1 MGLVRYVSLL
11 AALVLAVTV
20 INWRILRAL
29 TSEDVAHLEEQPHL
43 AKYYTWLRELTAKA
57 AKESTPDDPEQ
68 RQEYMAAMALQNVDG
83 ELVCRLGPLLPS
95 ILRGELTWTQLS
107 TLLRKVAHKNP
118 GARVLQIGTGMGVQ
132 ATRRILETLG
142 TPKTP
147 LVASWHF
154 DQLDI
159 EQSPAK
165 QKFTPGSYD
174 IIVAFQALRATKN
187 VTSAVANVRSLL
199 KPGGTF
205 LFAETIKDQRWQGE
219 ESDRPTLTAS
229 SWDGVLRDAGFNG
242 VDLEIRDSESD
253 IIHTNSTVMST
264 VPLAEDQNSSLSNA
278 NHRESF
284 AVVTSSKASPPPGFV
299 DLLSRRIQALTGADT
314 LAEHLVLEQ
323 SGFDTYK
330 GKICVFVGEIDGPIL
345 AEPDAEPYRGERGTR
360 AGRSPGLPACAA
372 QRVHHPRFLS
382 LDLGP
387 AHAAERWSSGGEVVV
402 SAIVE
407 VPEEGFGRADTEAGP
422 AEFEYAE
429 RDGVLHVPRYY
440 KDEQYNDMVTGPLVS
455 HWGEV
460 LPVAK
465 DEEGKACED
474 DGFPPVRG
482 IIQGAMLLR
491 NAIFKHMTLDD

>member
-1 MGLVRYVSLL
+1 M
-11 AALVLAVTV
+11 
-20 INWRILRAL
+20 LRAL

-68 RQEYMAAMALQNVDG
+68 RQEYMVATALQNVDG

-147 LVASWHF
+147 LVASWHVTEPSSESLEDARSQLADWAKLLEF

-199 KPGGTF
+199 KPGSTF
-205 LFAETIKDQRWQGE
+205 LFAETIKDQVDVDSSVACCRAGGKAK
-219 ESDRPTLTAS
+219 SPIAPTLTAS
-229 SWDGVLRDAGFNG
+229 SWDGVLRDAGFSG

-330 GKICVFVGEIDGPIL
+330 GEICVFVGEIDEPIL
-345 AEPDAEPYRGERGTR
+345 AEPDTEPYRGERGTR

-407 VPEEGFGRADTEAGP
+407 APEEGFGRADTEAGP

-429 RDGVLHVPRYY
+429 RDGVLHVPR
-440 KDEQYNDMVTGPLVS
+440 
-455 HWGEV
+455 
-460 LPVAK
+460 
-465 DEEGKACED
+465 
-474 DGFPPVRG
+474 
-482 IIQGAMLLR
+482 
-491 NAIFKHMTLDD
+491 

>member
-1 MGLVRYVSLL
+1 MLPLEARKRSDQ
-11 AALVLAVTV
+11 
-20 INWRILRAL
+20 NK
-29 TSEDVAHLEEQPHL
+29 DVAQLEEQPHL
-43 AKYYTWLRELTAKA
+43 AKYYTWLCELTAKA
-57 AKESTPDDPEQ
+57 AKESAPDDPEQ
-68 RQEYMAAMALQNVDG
+68 RQEYMAATALQNVDG

-95 ILRGELTWTQLS
+95 ILRALKQLY

-142 TPKTP
+142 TPKMP
-147 LVASWHF
+147 L
-154 DQLDI
+154 
-159 EQSPAK
+159 SPAK

-174 IIVAFQALRATKN
+174 IVAFQALRATKN

-205 LFAETIKDQRWQGE
+205 LFAETTKDQ
-219 ESDRPTLTAS
+219 SDRPTLTAS
-229 SWDGVLRDAGFNG
+229 SWDGVLRDTGFSG
-242 VDLEIRDSESD
+242 MDLEIRDSESD

-264 VPLAEDQNSSLSNA
+264 VPLAEEQNSSLSNA

-330 GKICVFVGEIDGPIL
+330 GKICVFVGEIDEPIL
-345 AEPDAEPYRGERGTR
+345 AEPDAEPYRGERGPR

-372 QRVHHPRFLS
+372 QRVHQPRFLS

-402 SAIVE
+402 SAIDE

-429 RDGVLHVPRYY
+429 RDGVLHVHRYY

-460 LPVAK
+460 LPVGK
-465 DEEGKACED
+465 DEEGKYRCYC
-474 DGFPPVRG
+474 
-482 IIQGAMLLR
+482 QHSLGAPISGGP
-491 NAIFKHMTLDD
+491 ATAAGHGHPGTLGHISIH